1 MHQTIQASTL
11 QTQYQPSAGQAVQS
25 EITTFQNFSA
35 PGLMPQLESCIRSF
49 FSGVADISL
58 QSVQSDMAA
67 PVELRT
73 NTAIINF
80 GGSEQG
86 FFAIDCTDA
95 IAQKLA
101 TGMLGE
107 GDELPDSCLDSALEV
122 ASDILTT
129 SLLKIAF
136 NEKQFRISTPT
147 IIRNDSALQ
156 KKLLADTRGYT
167 GSFLHG
173 DERVFIKVVVHPK
186 QCQAISRTQYG
197 HAGFSIH
204 QAHQLFSCPQFGKP
218 CMQHHTAVSTTTLP
232 FHDHLPELDQ
242 EIEAVLATE

>member
-1 MHQTIQASTL
+1 MHPTIHVSAP
-11 QTQYQPSAGQAVQS
+11 QTQYQPSVGQTLES
-25 EITTFQNFSA
+25 EKTTFQNFSA
-35 PGLMPQLESCIRSF
+35 PGLMPQLENCIRSF
-49 FSGVADISL
+49 FSGIADISL
-58 QSVQSDMAA
+58 QSAQSGLTASA
-67 PVELRT
+67 VHRT

-86 FFAIDCTDA
+86 FFAIDCTDG
-95 IAQKLA
+95 IAQMLA

-107 GDELPDSCLDSALEV
+107 DGELPDSCLDSALEV
-122 ASDILTT
+122 ASGILTA

-136 NEKQFRISTPT
+136 NERLFRISAPT
-147 IIRNDSALQ
+147 IIHNDSILQ
-156 KKLLADTRGYT
+156 KKLLTDTRGYT

-173 DERVFIKVVVHPK
+173 DERVFIKAVVHPK
-186 QCQAISRTQYG
+186 QCQAINRKQYG
-197 HAGFSIH
+197 YSCFSIH

-242 EIEAVLATE
+242 EIEAVLATK